1 MTRHIEDEQLAN
13 GVVVRFYDESRRVAG
28 DRWQVKVRYDAVVS
42 VSETFWS
49 LVSGEPELIE
59 EIRAALGGEI
69 VLTNVNERNFI
80 SAEEPDNPPVEP
92 VILSL
97 AHKVL
102 GPEDEMMIDILVAN
116 DDEVSRIVQDAVEAD
131 SEEGRVMVANKK
143 DLIWLKRTRGS
154 KQDEADIEKLEN
166 EKNR

>member
-1 MTRHIEDEQLAN
+1 MEAEVKHLEDEQLAN

-80 SAEEPDNPPVEP
+80 SAEEKEVLVAEIVSRARKNIFGYLADPGFPEHYFKSCFKKAREEIERTKREMWVPDNEDVEEP
-92 VILSL
+92 VDFSHLFSD
-97 AHKVL
+97 V
-102 GPEDEMMIDILVAN
+102 
-116 DDEVSRIVQDAVEAD
+116 
-131 SEEGRVMVANKK
+131 KK
-143 DLIWLKRTRGS
+143 
-154 KQDEADIEKLEN
+154 N
-166 EKNR
+166 E

>member
-1 MTRHIEDEQLAN
+1 MEAEVKHLEDEQLAN

-49 LVSGEPELIE
+49 LVSGGPELIE

-80 SAEEPDNPPVEP
+80 SAEEKEVLVAEIVSRARKNIFGYLADPGFPERFFKRCFKEAREEIQRKKREVRVPDNEDVEEP
-92 VILSL
+92 VDFSHLYSD
-97 AHKVL
+97 V
-102 GPEDEMMIDILVAN
+102 
-116 DDEVSRIVQDAVEAD
+116 
-131 SEEGRVMVANKK
+131 KK
-143 DLIWLKRTRGS
+143 SG
-154 KQDEADIEKLEN
+154 
-166 EKNR
+166 